1 MINLSTAREA
11 LAKLSAKD
19 LFTSPGIAGGIN
31 KADHIDGF
39 IYVDND
45 QKISFGL
52 EVTSGKIDIRYG
64 MFLKENSNFSTQ
76 EHHENSLTVEK
87 ALTEEMDN
95 VRNAVVEFLDSRVQ
109 IGSDG
114 IPEFEDI
121 IH

>member
-31 KADHIDGF
+31 EADHIDGF
-39 IYVDND
+39 LYVDND